1 MGLFGSIIGSAIGS
15 AVKAGVNSATSSA
28 KRNNS
33 SSGGS
38 SYGGTPKNVGSNGNA
53 PSGSKVGDTIRT
65 AGGDYTIVSPG
76 TSGASYNPSSG
87 LWSVKS
93 GSGGTSGGSSGSSG
107 RYTYKDSD
115 DNIRSA
121 NTNTDYAQMFQDA
134 LASGDYDAAEK
145 ALMNRAFK
153 LSQSGTIDNAQRTYQ
168 DMLDQAR
175 AKNIGNTYQ
184 DAVNDY
190 MSEYEKSQD
199 AIRAEQE
206 ANVEKNIAALN
217 AQKPNVQQAGEQ
229 ANAAAQQ
236 QYMNVLNPNGANAE
250 QLAALGLSTSGMS
263 EDAAIRASNAYT
275 QAVNSN
281 EQNVNNQLQAIELA
295 ITNARLN
302 GDIATAQ
309 QLQSYYNSVLSA
321 GMQSAQNIA
330 SMNQWALENGQNAS
344 QNTANNAFSSAGLTG
359 QYNGQQTMAGK
370 QLSYTI
376 EGMNL
381 DNQLKN
387 ITLALQQA
395 YGMKQAEA
403 EYQAQLL
410 ANEGA
415 RAGNQNQYLSNEYQ
429 RLYNQIMRKQYG
441 M

>member
-93 GSGGTSGGSSGSSG
+93 GSGGTSGGSSAGAYRDSYNNTRYSSD
-107 RYTYKDSD
+107 T
-115 DNIRSA
+115 
-121 NTNTDYAQMFQDA
+121 TDYASLINDA
-134 LASGDYDAAEK
+134 LSKKDYELASDLLTQRGQKMRGNTDSYQDWALAEVER
-145 ALMNRAFK
+145 NRA
-153 LSQSGTIDNAQRTYQ
+153 Q
-168 DMLDQAR
+168 
-175 AKNIGNTYQ
+175 NIGNTYQ

-206 ANVEKNIAALN
+206 ANVEKNVAALN

-330 SMNQWALENGQNAS
+330 SMNQWALENTQNRQQ
-344 QNTANNAFSSAGLTG
+344 QNTGNNFTQAGLTG
-359 QYNGQQTMAGK
+359 QFNGQQTMAGK